1 MAAKLHKEFSMSTM
15 YIESEYDMDQALAET
30 MKLVKLK
37 NCTLNVG
44 FNNMTMV
51 GIFLDNLKEQLIE
64 NKIEPG
70 EKDFHLN
77 IMVKSNEQA

>member
-44 FNNMTMV
+44 FNNMAMV

>member
-44 FNNMTMV
+44 FNNMKMV
-51 GIFLDNLKEQLIE
+51 EIFLDNLKEQLIE

>member
-1 MAAKLHKEFSMSTM
+1 M

-30 MKLVKLK
+30 MKLVRLK

-44 FNNMTMV
+44 FNNMAMV

>member
-1 MAAKLHKEFSMSTM
+1 MSTM

-30 MKLVKLK
+30 MKLVRLK

-44 FNNMTMV
+44 FNNMAMV

>member
-1 MAAKLHKEFSMSTM
+1 MSTM

-70 EKDFHLN
+70 EKEFHLN

>member
-1 MAAKLHKEFSMSTM
+1 M

-44 FNNMTMV
+44 FNNMAMV

>member
-30 MKLVKLK
+30 MKLVRLK

-44 FNNMTMV
+44 FNNMAMV

>member
-1 MAAKLHKEFSMSTM
+1 MSTM

-44 FNNMTMV
+44 FNNMAMV

-70 EKDFHLN
+70 EKEFHLN

>member
-1 MAAKLHKEFSMSTM
+1 MSTM

-44 FNNMTMV
+44 FNNMKMV
-51 GIFLDNLKEQLIE
+51 EIFLDNLKEQLIE

>member
-30 MKLVKLK
+30 MKLVRLK

-44 FNNMTMV
+44 FNNMAMV
-51 GIFLDNLKEQLIE
+51 GIFLDNLKDQLIE